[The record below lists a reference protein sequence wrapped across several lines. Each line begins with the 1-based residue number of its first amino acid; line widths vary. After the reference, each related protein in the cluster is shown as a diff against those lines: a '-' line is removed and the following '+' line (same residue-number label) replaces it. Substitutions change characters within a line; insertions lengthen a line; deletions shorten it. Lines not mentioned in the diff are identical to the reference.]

1 MARRTKEAAE
11 ETRTRILDTAEQV
24 FHEKGV
30 TRTSLSDIASHAGV
44 TRGAIY
50 WHFAD
55 KAALFQAMCDRATLP
70 LEAMFSGVGA
80 ADLDDPLASL
90 RAGCVGVL
98 RQVEEDARCRQ
109 VFEIMSSKCEFVDE
123 MAATMARRQGCRQDA
138 MTLIERNLELAVK
151 RGQVPAGLDA
161 RRAAIGL
168 FAYVDGLI
176 HNWGMMPERYSLAD
190 EAGELIDLFLAGIRA
205 DPARP
210 GR

>member
-1 MARRTKEAAE
+1 MVRRTKEVAE
-11 ETRTRILDTAEQV
+11 ETRARILDTAEQV

-30 TRTSLSDIASHAGV
+30 TRTSLSDIATNAGV

-70 LEAMFSGVGA
+70 LEAMFGSVA
-80 ADLDDPLASL
+80 ADDLDDTLSSL

-98 RQVEEDARCRQ
+98 RQVEEDARCRR

-123 MAATMARRQGCRQDA
+123 MAATMARRQECRQGA
-138 MTLIERNLELAVK
+138 MALIESNLGLAIQ
-151 RGQVPAGLDA
+151 RGQLPADLDV

-168 FAYVDGLI
+168 FAYIDGLI
-176 HNWGMMPERYSLAD
+176 HNWGLKPDHYSLAD
-190 EAGELIDLFLAGIRA
+190 EAGSLIDLFLNGLR
-205 DPARP
+205 RQS
-210 GR
+210 